1 MSGIF
6 PFINGDNGDDGLLEA
21 SSNNLPVYKECAWD
35 FVKDEAV
42 FVDGS
47 PKIVYKNEA
56 IKIWIYKA
64 IKTNRYQYEIYSWD
78 YGSEIESL
86 IGKGFEIGFIKS
98 ETQRYIE
105 EALLINPYITK
116 INKIDVKFN
125 KDVLTAY
132 VDLETIYGKL
142 DIYV

>member
-6 PFINGDNGDDGLLEA
+6 PFINGDDGLLEA

-35 FVKDEAV
+35 FVKDEAI

-56 IKIWIYKA
+56 IKVWIYKA
-64 IKTNRYQYEIYSWD
+64 IKTNRYQHEIYSWD
-78 YGSEIESL
+78 YGCEIESL
-86 IGKGFEIGFIKS
+86 IGKGFEFGFIKS
-98 ETQRYIE
+98 ETKRYIE
-105 EALLINPYITK
+105 EALLINPYISK
-116 INKIDVKFN
+116 INKIDVEFN

-132 VDLETIYGKL
+132 VDLETVYGRL

>member
-6 PFINGDNGDDGLLEA
+6 PFINGDDGILD
-21 SSNNLPVYKECAWD
+21 NNYTDLPIYKECAWD
-35 FVKDEAV
+35 FINDKAIFE
-42 FVDGS
+42 DGS

-56 IKIWIYKA
+56 IKVWIYKA
-64 IKTNRYQYEIYSWD
+64 IKTNRYQHEIYSWD
-78 YGSEIESL
+78 YGCEIESL

-105 EALLINPYITK
+105 EALLVNPYITK
-116 INKIDVKFN
+116 INKIDVEFN

-132 VDLETIYGKL
+132 VDLETVYGRL
-142 DIYV
+142 DMYV

>member
-6 PFINGDNGDDGLLEA
+6 PFINGDDGLLEA

-35 FVKDEAV
+35 FVKDEAI

-56 IKIWIYKA
+56 IKVWIYKT
-64 IKTNRYQYEIYSWD
+64 IKTNRYQHEIYSWD
-78 YGSEIESL
+78 YGCEIESL
-86 IGKGFEIGFIKS
+86 IGKGFEFGFIKS
-98 ETQRYIE
+98 ETKRYVE

-116 INKIDVKFN
+116 INKIDVEFN

>member
-6 PFINGDNGDDGLLEA
+6 PFINGDDGLLEA
-21 SSNNLPVYKECAWD
+21 SNNNLPVYKECAWD
-35 FVKDEAV
+35 FVKDEAI

-56 IKIWIYKA
+56 IKVWIYKA
-64 IKTNRYQYEIYSWD
+64 IKTTRYQHEIYTWD
-78 YGSEIESL
+78 YGCEIESL
-86 IGKGFEIGFIKS
+86 IGKGFEFGFIKS
-98 ETQRYIE
+98 ETKRYIE

-116 INKIDVKFN
+116 INKIDVEFN

-132 VDLETIYGKL
+132 VDLETVYGRL

>member
-6 PFINGDNGDDGLLEA
+6 PFINGDDGLLEA

-35 FVKDEAV
+35 FVKDEAI

-56 IKIWIYKA
+56 IKVWIYKA
-64 IKTNRYQYEIYSWD
+64 IKTNRYQHEIYSWD
-78 YGSEIESL
+78 YGCEIESL
-86 IGKGFEIGFIKS
+86 IGKGFEFGFIKS
-98 ETQRYIE
+98 ETKRYVD

-116 INKIDVKFN
+116 INKIDVEFN

-132 VDLETIYGKL
+132 VDLETIYGRL

>member
-1 MSGIF
+1 MLISISF
-6 PFINGDNGDDGLLEA
+6 NCFIYPNFNSFIFINYLRWTICKYG
-21 SSNNLPVYKECAWD
+21 
-35 FVKDEAV
+35 FV
-42 FVDGS
+42 F
-47 PKIVYKNEA
+47 YKNEA
-56 IKIWIYKA
+56 IKVWIYKA

-116 INKIDVKFN
+116 INKIDVEFS

-132 VDLETIYGKL
+132 VDLETVYGRL
-142 DIYV
+142 DMYV

>member
-6 PFINGDNGDDGLLEA
+6 PFINGDDGIPD
-21 SSNNLPVYKECAWD
+21 NNYVDLPVYKECAWY
-35 FVKDEAV
+35 FIKDEAI

-56 IKIWIYKA
+56 IKVWIYKA
-64 IKTNRYQYEIYSWD
+64 IKTNRYQHEIYSWD
-78 YGSEIESL
+78 YGCEIESL

-116 INKIDVKFN
+116 INKIDVEFN

-132 VDLETIYGKL
+132 VDLETVYGRL
-142 DIYV
+142 DMYV

>member
-6 PFINGDNGDDGLLEA
+6 PFINGDDGILDNSYA
-21 SSNNLPVYKECAWD
+21 DLPVYKECAWD
-35 FVKDEAV
+35 FVNDKAI

-47 PKIVYKNEA
+47 PEIVYKNEA
-56 IKIWIYKA
+56 IKVWIYKA
-64 IKTNRYQYEIYSWD
+64 IKTNRYQHEIYSWD
-78 YGSEIESL
+78 YGCEIESL

-105 EALLINPYITK
+105 EALLVNPYIVK
-116 INKIDVKFN
+116 INKIDVEFN

-132 VDLETIYGKL
+132 VDLETVYGRL
-142 DIYV
+142 DMYV

>member
-6 PFINGDNGDDGLLEA
+6 PFINGDDGIFD
-21 SSNNLPVYKECAWD
+21 NNYTDLPVYKECAWD
-35 FVKDEAV
+35 FVNDKAI

-56 IKIWIYKA
+56 IKVWIYKA
-64 IKTNRYQYEIYSWD
+64 IKTNRYQHEIYSWD
-78 YGSEIESL
+78 YGCEIESL

-105 EALLINPYITK
+105 EALLVNPYIVK
-116 INKIDVKFN
+116 INKIDVEFN

-132 VDLETIYGKL
+132 VDLETVYGRL
-142 DIYV
+142 DMYV

>member
-6 PFINGDNGDDGLLEA
+6 PFINGDDGLLEA

-35 FVKDEAV
+35 FVKDEAI

-56 IKIWIYKA
+56 IKVWIYKA
-64 IKTNRYQYEIYSWD
+64 IKTNRYQHEIYSWD
-78 YGSEIESL
+78 YGCEIESL
-86 IGKGFEIGFIKS
+86 IGKGFEFGFIKS
-98 ETQRYIE
+98 ETKRYVE

-116 INKIDVKFN
+116 INKIDVEFN

-132 VDLETIYGKL
+132 VDLETVYGRL
-142 DIYV
+142 DMYV

>member
-6 PFINGDNGDDGLLEA
+6 PFLNGDDGILD
-21 SSNNLPVYKECAWD
+21 NNYDDLPVYKECDWD
-35 FVKDEAV
+35 FIKDEAI

-56 IKIWIYKA
+56 IKVWIYKA
-64 IKTNRYQYEIYSWD
+64 IKTNRYQHEIYSWD
-78 YGSEIESL
+78 YGCEIESL

-116 INKIDVKFN
+116 INKIDVEFS

-132 VDLETIYGKL
+132 VDLETVYGRL
-142 DIYV
+142 DMYV